1 MEFTKIYWKDAID
14 LINNKSAIQ
23 QDQINYN
30 NEKIPIKYVL
40 VFNQNG
46 FRVPQDLVEY
56 DDDNLDYS
64 DIPAITEDDINS
76 GKLERIYTAEIP
88 VKEEVVQ
95 WLKNSNINLNDLVAD
110 LVNNFYQTMKHIQ
123 KNAAL

>member
-76 GKLERIYTAEIP
+76 GKLERIYTA
-88 VKEEVVQ
+88 
-95 WLKNSNINLNDLVAD
+95 
-110 LVNNFYQTMKHIQ
+110 
-123 KNAAL
+123 